1 MARVGLRKDGKL
13 MAEETGEVQFN
24 EDGISGICV
33 MNLSRQVKLEPGETF
48 AEGIARYQICF
59 DFLPEMDWE
68 ETIVLLHRRQNIMEL
83 AVEDLFLS
91 IVPSKLKQVL
101 AEKSGLACGTQAAL
115 LSEGEVESAARIL
128 KSWTLSLSGVKGW
141 NYAQCTSG
149 GIPFGEVNGDTME
162 SQPIPGLY
170 FSGEILD
177 FDGPCG
183 GFNLQHAWETGRK
196 AGKAMANAISNSS
209 D

>member
-1 MARVGLRKDGKL
+1 
-13 MAEETGEVQFN
+13 
-24 EDGISGICV
+24 

-101 AEKSGLACGTQAAL
+101 AEKSGLACGNT
-115 LSEGEVESAARIL
+115 G
-128 KSWTLSLSGVKGW
+128 SLAFRGGSGVRGADSQIMDAFSQRCEGLELCPVYIRRYSFRRSEWRYYW
-141 NYAQCTSG
+141 NHS
-149 GIPFGEVNGDTME
+149 
-162 SQPIPGLY
+162 
-170 FSGEILD
+170 
-177 FDGPCG
+177 
-183 GFNLQHAWETGRK
+183 
-196 AGKAMANAISNSS
+196 
-209 D
+209 